1 MNLSPPPL
9 LLNFVPASRIPGPL
23 SLGLGVAG
31 AAAVLWTMFTLQQLG
46 DVSDGLQLQLDHRRD
61 AAARLLGARSLD
73 PAAMTAAAAVAGELA
88 TPWSR
93 MLADLE
99 QAGGA
104 SGDDV
109 ALLSIEPDRKTHKVK
124 LSAEARSLTA
134 ALAYVQKL
142 QSLPAVR
149 NALLESHAIQQDSPE
164 HPVRVQIT
172 ADWSQ
177 GI

>member
-1 MNLSPPPL
+1 M
-9 LLNFVPASRIPGPL
+9 
-23 SLGLGVAG
+23 AG
-31 AAAVLWTMFTLQQLG
+31 AAALLWTVFTLQQLG
-46 DVSDGLQLQLDHRRD
+46 DASEGLQLRLEQRRE
-61 AAARLLGARSLD
+61 AAARDVGARSLD
-73 PAAMTAAAAVAGELA
+73 PAAMAAAAAATGELA

-104 SGDDV
+104 SGGDV

-124 LSAEARSLTA
+124 LFAEARTLAA
-134 ALAYVQKL
+134 ALAYVQRL
-142 QSLPAVR
+142 QDLPAVR
-149 NALLESHAIQQDSPE
+149 NALLESHAIQADSPE